1 MASRADH
8 VAVAVGPMKRGR
20 SEKEK
25 LLGDEASEAK
35 GKRPG
40 LSWGR
45 LFKEAAPVRWRLIFG
60 SVFLFLSAASNLATP
75 AIFGSVIDALARR
88 DGAQLQSDV
97 VLLVV
102 VSVGGAIFALIRAFL
117 FNSAGQIVVA
127 SLRQKLFL

>member
-1 MASRADH
+1 
-8 VAVAVGPMKRGR
+8 
-20 SEKEK
+20 
-25 LLGDEASEAK
+25 
-35 GKRPG
+35 
-40 LSWGR
+40 
-45 LFKEAAPVRWRLIFG
+45 
-60 SVFLFLSAASNLATP
+60 
-75 AIFGSVIDALARR
+75 VIDALARR